1 MYKDN
6 MVAANENV
14 TEAQVQ
20 TRTEIPAIPKREEVY
35 EGFNEV
41 TFNNM
46 TTSDREQFVYSDDVY
61 DINVNV
67 NSKQTFTGEISINQ
81 TKIDISEEYE
91 KCNSMLNID
100 LAFADI
106 NRDDR
111 QDVIMKMTG
120 DKMMTFAIF
129 LADGEGYVKL
139 SEPDDKLTVKI
150 NVLTQGMVDG
160 KFVVYV
166 EKLINYMS
174 IPSGV
179 GYTQVYKIT
188 DNDLKLADTQIY
200 NTDARYR

>member
-1 MYKDN
+1 
-6 MVAANENV
+6 
-14 TEAQVQ
+14 
-20 TRTEIPAIPKREEVY
+20 
-35 EGFNEV
+35 
-41 TFNNM
+41 
-46 TTSDREQFVYSDDVY
+46 
-61 DINVNV
+61 
-67 NSKQTFTGEISINQ
+67 
-81 TKIDISEEYE
+81 
-91 KCNSMLNID
+91 MLNID

-174 IPSGV
+174 VPSGV

-188 DNDLKLADTQIY
+188 YNDLKLADTQIY